1 MKPKG
6 PKPLFMTVDNIV
18 KYYGVDKG
26 KAARIAKRAGP
37 VGVHT
42 GNTLYNRR
50 DIEEQIKKG

>member
-1 MKPKG
+1 
-6 PKPLFMTVDNIV
+6 MTVDNIV